1 MKKKSVQ
8 TSLMFIMFGLMVSV
22 ASNSTLAYPEA
33 ELQIIGEVNHPISLT
48 LDELIEM
55 PQTTVNASLYC
66 YGDLVTS
73 GDWTGVQL
81 SLLLEMAEYN
91 ENAQSI
97 QFDAEDGYSITI
109 LVTEALRE
117 DVIIAY
123 EKDGQP
129 IELRLVIPGAN
140 GNLWISMIKSL
151 ILSKDMAATE
161 PAPFKPSELALPS
174 PTPQQSSTPQ
184 PTPKPQP
191 TPSPTPT
198 SSPSAAPVNAK
209 SSPPEWMPVTVAG
222 LLTALACTSLLLYF
236 KKRRELNAKNLS

>member
-1 MKKKSVQ
+1 M
-8 TSLMFIMFGLMVSV
+8 LIMFGLVLSA
-22 ASNSTLAYPEA
+22 ASTSTFAYPDA

-48 LDELIEM
+48 LDDLIEM
-55 PQTTVNASLYC
+55 PQTTVNAPLYC
-66 YGDLVTS
+66 YGDLVAS

-81 SLLLEMAEYN
+81 IMLLQMAEYN

-109 LVTEALRE
+109 LITEALRE

-129 IELRLVIPGAN
+129 IALRLVIPGAN

-151 ILSKDMAATE
+151 ILSKDITATE
-161 PAPFKPSELALPS
+161 QAHFKLPELAPPS
-174 PTPQQSSTPQ
+174 PTPQQSSTPE

-191 TPSPTPT
+191 TLSPSPT
-198 SSPSAAPVNAK
+198 SSPTAAPVNAK
-209 SSPPEWMPVTVAG
+209 SSPPEWMPVAVAG
-222 LLTALACTSLLLYF
+222 LVTALACTSLLLHF
-236 KKRRELNAKNLS
+236 KKRKR

>member
-1 MKKKSVQ
+1 M
-8 TSLMFIMFGLMVSV
+8 LIMLGLMLSG
-22 ASNSTLAYPEA
+22 ASTFSLAYAEA

-73 GDWTGVQL
+73 GEWTGVQL
-81 SLLLEMAEYN
+81 SMLLEIAEYN

-109 LVTEALRE
+109 LITEALRE

-123 EKDGQP
+123 EKDDQP
-129 IELRLVIPGAN
+129 IALRLVIPGAN

-151 ILSKDMAATE
+151 SLSKDVAATE
-161 PAPFKPSELALPS
+161 QAPFKPSELTLPS
-174 PTPQQSSTPQ
+174 PTPQQSSSPQ
-184 PTPKPQP
+184 PTPKPL
-191 TPSPTPT
+191 PT
-198 SSPSAAPVNAK
+198 SSPSPTSSPTAAPVNAK
-209 SSPPEWMPVTVAG
+209 MSSPEWMTVTLVG
-222 LLTALACTSLLLYF
+222 FLTALACTSLLLYF
-236 KKRRELNAKNLS
+236 KKRKG

>member
-1 MKKKSVQ
+1 MKKKSFQ
-8 TSLMFIMFGLMVSV
+8 TSLMLIMFGLMLSV
-22 ASNSTLAYPEA
+22 VLTSTLAYPEA
-33 ELQIIGEVNHPISLT
+33 GLQIIGEVNHPINVT
-48 LDELIEM
+48 LEELVEM
-55 PQTTVNASLYC
+55 PQITVNAALYC

-81 SLLLEMAEYN
+81 SLLLEMVEYN

-97 QFDAEDGYSITI
+97 QFYAEDGYSITI
-109 LVTEALRE
+109 LITEALRE

-129 IELRLVIPGAN
+129 IALRLVIPGAN
-140 GNLWISMIKSL
+140 GNLWISMINSL
-151 ILSKDMAATE
+151 ILSKDIAATE
-161 PAPFKPSELALPS
+161 SAPFKPSELALPS

-191 TPSPTPT
+191 TPSPSPT
-198 SSPSAAPVNAK
+198 SSPTTIPVNTK

-222 LLTALACTSLLLYF
+222 LVTALACTSLLLYF
-236 KKRRELNAKNLS
+236 KKHRE